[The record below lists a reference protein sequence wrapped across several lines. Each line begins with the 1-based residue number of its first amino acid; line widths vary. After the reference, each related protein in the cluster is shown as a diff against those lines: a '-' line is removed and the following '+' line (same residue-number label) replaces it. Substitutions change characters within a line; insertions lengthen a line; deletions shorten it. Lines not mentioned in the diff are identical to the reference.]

1 MRHKLSQVA
10 SHGRVLTYLQRAL
23 FLKYN
28 DMLAKIFSSERDHV
42 VKKKF
47 PKEFFI
53 SAFEVIAEHPK
64 VC

>member
-1 MRHKLSQVA
+1 
-10 SHGRVLTYLQRAL
+10 
-23 FLKYN
+23 
-28 DMLAKIFSSERDHV
+28 MLAKIFSSERDPV
-42 VKKKF
+42 VKEKF